1 MEYTRILTKKDA
13 IFVGQNSR
21 PGEWWAIDFW
31 LGSQWRWSNFVITV
45 NYRDDGMLLKN
56 AATTADNRPRH
67 DETGDS
73 RSRNTVMTA
82 DD

>member
-1 MEYTRILTKKDA
+1 
-13 IFVGQNSR
+13 
-21 PGEWWAIDFW
+21 
-31 LGSQWRWSNFVITV
+31 
-45 NYRDDGMLLKN
+45 MLLKN